1 MDSFLA
7 IWRYGNGYQALTPNW
22 IWECALPYTNL
33 VHPRKITFVI
43 DERGNSGKTWLS
55 GVIRRRYEEK
65 VFLCLPGR
73 KADMVY
79 ALNTL
84 GYSPHVCIIDAPR
97 SKQGEYLQYDF
108 LEELKNGRVFNTKYE
123 SRMIEFPIP
132 HVVVMMN
139 EEPDMTKLSS
149 DRYNLIYP

>member
-1 MDSFLA
+1 MLA
-7 IWRYGNGYQALTPNW
+7 WT
-22 IWECALPYTNL
+22 E
-33 VHPRKITFVI
+33 
-43 DERGNSGKTWLS
+43 
-55 GVIRRRYEEK
+55 
-65 VFLCLPGR
+65 
-73 KADMVY
+73 ADMVY